1 MRYITLFI
9 SFLIIGATVDSARA
23 QDVRYR
29 VEVIVLTHL
38 DHGETPREAATP
50 RDYGDAIDFLAPPP
64 ETTGESGETV
74 EPVEEPLPEPAAP
87 GGQEASEAEIPEPPR
102 VVHIEELGP
111 EMQDAWRRLRLSGPF
126 RPLVALA
133 WEQAGDEPFPRLRV
147 HDEEVVLSRD
157 PFSAV
162 RERLEAGEAVDP
174 WLLSGLPPLLPPADG
189 STVTDDVTLE
199 RLPPPNLFYALDGTV
214 SLIRSR
220 FLHLHADLQ
229 WREPVFAAPA
239 AEPLTL
245 PRGLRAMPSATP
257 AADAEPVP
265 TSFRVFELDQDR
277 QVRTGQ
283 VEYFDGPVLSLL
295 ARVTTL
301 EAPAASD

>member
-1 MRYITLFI
+1 MAYKILLI
-9 SFLIIGATVDSARA
+9 SFLIIAFGIETASA

-38 DHGETPREAATP
+38 DHGEAPREAASP
-50 RDYGDAIDFLAPPP
+50 RDYGDAIDFLAPQP
-64 ETTGESGETV
+64 EAAVETADAT
-74 EPVEEPLPEPAAP
+74 PDAAAP
-87 GGQEASEAEIPEPPR
+87 AGDVADEAAIPEPPR

-133 WEQAGDEPFPRLRV
+133 WEQADDEPFPRLRV
-147 HDEEVVLSRD
+147 HDDEVVLSRD
-157 PFSAV
+157 PWSAV
-162 RERLEAGEAVDP
+162 RERLEAGETVDP
-174 WLLSGLPPLLPPADG
+174 YLLAGLPLLPPADG
-189 STVTDDVTLE
+189 SEASDGVTLE
-199 RLPPPNLFYALDGTV
+199 RLPPPDRFYRLDGSV

-229 WREPVFAAPA
+229 WREPVFAEPA
-239 AEPLTL
+239 AGPLTL
-245 PRGLRAMPSATP
+245 PRGLRTMPSAAP
-257 AADAEPVP
+257 ADDAEPAP
-265 TSFRVFELDQDR
+265 TSFLVFELDQDR

-301 EAPAASD
+301 QAPAAAD

>member
-1 MRYITLFI
+1 MRYINLLI
-9 SFLIIGATVDSARA
+9 SFLIIGLALDSASA
-23 QDVRYR
+23 QDGRYR

-38 DHGETPREAATP
+38 DHGEAPREAVTP
-50 RDYGDAIDFLAPPP
+50 RDYGEAIDFLAPPP
-64 ETTGESGETV
+64 ETNGETGETV
-74 EPVEEPLPEPAAP
+74 EPVLEPLPESAAP
-87 GGQEASEAEIPEPPR
+87 ADQDAAEAQVPEPPR

-133 WEQAGDEPFPRLRV
+133 WEQADDEPFPRLRV
-147 HDEEVVLSRD
+147 HDGEVVLSRD
-157 PFSAV
+157 PWSDV
-162 RERLEAGEAVDP
+162 RERLEAGETVDP
-174 WLLSGLPPLLPPADG
+174 WLLAGLPPLLPPADG
-189 STVTDDVTLE
+189 AAATDEVTLE
-199 RLPPPNLFYALDGTV
+199 RLPPPNLFYALDGVV

-229 WREPVFAAPA
+229 WREPVFAAPS

-245 PRGLRAMPSATP
+245 PRGLRTLPTATP
-257 AADAEPVP
+257 AVDAEPVP

-277 QVRTGQ
+277 QIRTGQ

-295 ARVTTL
+295 ARVTAL